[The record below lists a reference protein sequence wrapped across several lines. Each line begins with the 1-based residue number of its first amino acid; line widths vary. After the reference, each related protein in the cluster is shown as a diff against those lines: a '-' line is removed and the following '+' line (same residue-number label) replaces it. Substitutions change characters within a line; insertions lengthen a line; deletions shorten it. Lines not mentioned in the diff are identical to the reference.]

1 MLSNH
6 YTVPIYSCTVR
17 CDVLGSMEVSVF
29 VERVGLLAKLTE
41 RAGADEH
48 DKDVALAWINEMVN
62 EFVAGEVNALEGE

>member
-1 MLSNH
+1 
-6 YTVPIYSCTVR
+6 
-17 CDVLGSMEVSVF
+17 MEVSVF